1 MMFYSDIIHK
11 RQSQEQPKCLLRDDD
26 QVKKATHNRGSLSFE
41 KEKKKCDAYF
51 NVDIR
56 PSEIRIHSKLSV
68 IKLMKAERRM
78 IVSMA

>member
-1 MMFYSDIIHK
+1 M
-11 RQSQEQPKCLLRDDD
+11 RDDD
-26 QVKKATHNRGSLSFE
+26 QVKKVTHNRVSLSFE
-41 KEKKKCDAYF
+41 KEKCDTYF